1 MDGMLS
7 QEEINALLGGA
18 DAGSGSEDTASA
30 NSDVMLSPEESD
42 ALGEIANISMGTAA
56 TTLSVLTNNRVDITT
71 PTVTYTTMEELAE
84 KQVTPVC
91 LFIFRTGLVWKA
103 KTC

>member
-42 ALGEIANISMGTAA
+42 ALGESPT
-56 TTLSVLTNNRVDITT
+56 SVWEPQPR
-71 PTVTYTTMEELAE
+71 
-84 KQVTPVC
+84 
-91 LFIFRTGLVWKA
+91 LFLF
-103 KTC
+103 